1 MPYDG
6 YSDYFEKPVIISVAT
21 TGMGHG
27 KEANPNLPEQ
37 PEEVVEDV
45 VACREAGASIVH
57 LHARDEEGEPTMDPA
72 RYQELRDVIHEHVDD
87 VVVNFTTG
95 GRDITED
102 RVRPL
107 LETTPHPDIGTIDL
121 GPMNLGED
129 VTVCNTRGQNA
140 DFARKF
146 QERGI
151 KPELELFNNGQI
163 PEMEYLIEQ
172 DLLEEPYW
180 ATVVMGMQTGT
191 PPTPRQLMATVDAL
205 PEGTE
210 WQCLALGKH
219 QLPLTTMA
227 LILGGHVRVG
237 MEDNIY
243 YREGELAE
251 SNAQLVERAARIADE
266 LERDVAT
273 PDEARDILGI

>member
-1 MPYDG
+1 MSYDG
-6 YSDYFEKPVIISVAT
+6 YSDYFDKDVIISVAT

-37 PEEVVEDV
+37 SAEIVEDV
-45 VACREAGASIVH
+45 VACRKAGASIVH
-57 LHARDEEGEPTMDPA
+57 LHARDEDGEPTLDPV

-87 VVVNFTTG
+87 IVVNFTTG

-107 LETTPHPDIGTIDL
+107 LETEPHPEIGTIDL
-121 GPMNLGED
+121 GPMNLNQD
-129 VTVCNTRGQNA
+129 VTVSNTRGQNV
-140 DFARKF
+140 DFVRKF
-146 QERGI
+146 QKSAI
-151 KPELELFNNGQI
+151 KPELEVFNNGQI

-172 DLLEEPYW
+172 DLLEQPYW
-180 ATVVMGMQTGT
+180 VTVVLGMQTGT

-227 LILGGHVRVG
+227 LIMGGHVRVG

-243 YREGELAE
+243 YRQGELAE
-251 SNAQLVERAARIADE
+251 SNAQLVERATRIADE
-266 LERDVAT
+266 LERDVAS
-273 PDEARDILGI
+273 PNEARDILGI